1 MMHIFKW
8 KNPISLQE
16 YQFDVEA
23 PSGTSTDAE
32 YLRGILFAK
41 LEQLGITGNFPV
53 KVITNY
59 GTKVW
64 MVHHTVSR
72 KFTWND
78 QSFAGNQTGWG
89 QLLHSSPASCYLM
102 DDHDVGID
110 ISACSAELAIK
121 LLNDGYTLYMDAAI
135 GFREVNSYSVAYEI

>member
-1 MMHIFKW
+1 MMYIFKW

-23 PSGTSTDAE
+23 DSDTE
-32 YLRGILFAK
+32 ILRKTLFAK
-41 LEQLGITGNFPV
+41 LEQLEMTGNFPV

-72 KFTWND
+72 RFVVNGVT
-78 QSFAGNQTGWG
+78 FAGDTEGWK
-89 QLLHSSPASCYLM
+89 QLQCSSARASCYLM
-102 DDHDVGID
+102 DTHNEFGID
-110 ISACSAELAIK
+110 IDGCSAELAIK
-121 LLNDGYTLYMDAAI
+121 LLNDGHTLTLDHVI
-135 GFREVNSYSVAYEI
+135 TFREVNSYSVAYEI